1 MSGFK
6 TKREKVRGRRQR
18 VRAKIKANTKRFRL
32 SLFRSNRHLWAQ
44 IIDDGHGNTLLAV
57 SDLEVKAGWK
67 ASQKKVATPAFW
79 AEEVGKLLA
88 EKAQVKK
95 ISFRATVVIG
105 NRNGKVGLG
114 VGKGG
119 DASVAIEKGVYQ
131 AKKNLVMVPLTAER

>member
-88 EKAQVKK
+88 EKAQAKK
-95 ISFRATVVIG
+95 ISLVVLDRG
-105 NRNGKVGLG
+105 AYKYHGLIKAFAQG
-114 VGKGG
+114 ARQGG
-119 DASVAIEKGVYQ
+119 LKF
-131 AKKNLVMVPLTAER
+131 